1 MGFSPFVD
9 TSCNKHSRLTWYLIS
24 LALASLPVCRYIC
37 EKNNLQK
44 FQQKMFFVESKQVKL
59 DNLDQKEAQFLKIL
73 QEKNVK
79 FYFFSQ
85 KTK

>member
-1 MGFSPFVD
+1 
-9 TSCNKHSRLTWYLIS
+9 
-24 LALASLPVCRYIC
+24 
-37 EKNNLQK
+37 
-44 FQQKMFFVESKQVKL
+44 MFFVESKQVKL

-79 FYFFSQ
+79 FYLNSL